1 MSTTAATP
9 GKKERNFAR
18 FAWGVLGYNVLVIAW
33 GAYVRA
39 TFSGDGCGSHWPL
52 CNGEVVPHAQQ
63 TKTLVELSHRVTSGI
78 SMILVY
84 VMAVMA
90 FRAFA
95 KGSPVRRAA
104 GAAAAFISSEALVG
118 AGLVLFELVAHDK
131 SMKRALSM
139 SIHLTNTFFLLGS
152 LALTA
157 YFATGGV
164 PARFRGRGWRGTV
177 AMLALGSTVALGITG
192 ALAALGD
199 TLFPA
204 KSLAEGL
211 TQDLSLS
218 SHVLL
223 RLRAAHPFV
232 AVAAAVFLLAFASY
246 APREGSAA
254 EGGASPT
261 VRRLARVLS
270 VAVFLQLG
278 LGALNV
284 VLLAPVWIQML
295 HLVLADGVWV
305 TLVMLVWAVLA
316 ERSPES
322 ARDPATA
329 PA

>member
-1 MSTTAATP
+1 MAPSSPNAGP
-9 GKKERNFAR
+9 RERRFAR

-84 VMAVMA
+84 VMAILA

-104 GAAAAFISSEALVG
+104 AASAAFISSEALVG

-164 PARFRGRGWRGTV
+164 PARFRGRGWRGAV
-177 AMLALGSTVALGITG
+177 ALLAMGSTLALGITG

-204 KSLAEGL
+204 RSLAEGL
-211 TQDLSLS
+211 AQDLSLT

-232 AVAAAVFLLAFASY
+232 AVTAAVFLLAFATY
-246 APREGSAA
+246 APRDGS
-254 EGGASPT
+254 EGAS
-261 VRRLARVLS
+261 VKRLARVLAVS
-270 VAVFLQLG
+270 VFLQLG

-284 VLLAPVWIQML
+284 LLLAPVWIQML
-295 HLVLADGVWV
+295 HLVLADAVWV

-316 ERSPES
+316 DRAPEPV
-322 ARDPATA
+322 RDAATA